1 MWLYWYKDSD
11 IGQNIREV
19 IKRLDI
25 TATYQ
30 YFSSDYPCGALQLP
44 SKHLYGMSPNK
55 ESIYPLVITRDQIY
69 KALFLVSLGL
79 SEEEIKSIIG
89 DTHVD

>member
-11 IGQNIREV
+11 IGRNIQEV

-25 TATYQ
+25 TTTYQ
-30 YFSSDYPCGALQLP
+30 YFSSDYPCGVLQLP
-44 SKHLYGMSPNK
+44 SRHLYGMTPNK
-55 ESIYPLVITRDQIY
+55 ESIYC
-69 KALFLVSLGL
+69 LVSTIDSIYQANLLTSLGF

-89 DTHVD
+89 DSHVD